1 MVRGQDVGGGCDLWQ
16 HELPPPS
23 EPAEIEH
30 AMSGQ
35 TATMLRSIRDIMN
48 ATAVFTID
56 VDVTGGKPLARSFI
70 RLKLL

>member
-1 MVRGQDVGGGCDLWQ
+1 
-16 HELPPPS
+16 
-23 EPAEIEH
+23 
-30 AMSGQ
+30 MSGQ

-56 VDVTGGKPLARSFI
+56 VDVTGGKPLARSLI